1 MVQSDIIVRKAT
13 LEDLEYKSSACLT
26 VNQAYR
32 SKGNSLPPLFFICHI
47 NLIY

>member
-13 LEDLEYKSSACLT
+13 LEDLEYKSSICLT

-32 SKGNSLPPLFFICHI
+32 SKGNSISPFFCLSH
-47 NLIY
+47 